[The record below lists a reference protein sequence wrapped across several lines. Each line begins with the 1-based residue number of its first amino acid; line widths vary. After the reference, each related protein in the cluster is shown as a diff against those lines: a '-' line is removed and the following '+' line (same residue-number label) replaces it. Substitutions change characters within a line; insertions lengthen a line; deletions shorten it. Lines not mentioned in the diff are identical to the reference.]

1 MSHFLIHYFSW
12 SIGYYW
18 SSSLGETYSDD
29 AGDVNFGS
37 EGVSM
42 SNFNRSYGFSVRPVS
57 E

>member
-1 MSHFLIHYFSW
+1 MIHYFSW